1 MTARNTINNKITDH
15 ECIHENTKHA
25 NKRIQLQQKKK
36 ILFLNK
42 QLENL

>member
-15 ECIHENTKHA
+15 IIHENTKHA